1 MDNNYFIPFYNPLY
15 NSVTNY
21 WNNKQNKRLHSKSQP
36 NIFNNSS
43 YQNNYIENE
52 INNNNKNDC
61 DIYNNENE
69 NIETPRTK
77 NYKLHKEMLNFDF
90 NNTKNNYWEENKNF
104 YDNKQKTFLKKI
116 TKDFTNTL
124 NYQNK
129 KAMNDINQIKKE
141 YNDMKNDLENRFEE
155 YEKKQ
160 NNLYKILKRHVEE
173 KLRKNE
179 EYELNY
185 KIRKLNSKQRIENM
199 VENYLENIENKNKI
213 NKIIE
218 LKQKDLYQQE
228 RFYQNP
234 TERIYPIRNY
244 NSNLYNDYSF
254 NPNFSNLPNIN
265 RQNSF
270 YMNLNKKYRTSI
282 NTEQLN
288 NLILEKIDDN
298 QKRIND
304 IQKQNCLFQNYYNN
318 IPQKLIMPQ
327 LKNNNNFNSMID
339 LNNINSKFNQEPNT
353 EKKLKKY
360 KSDLNIKEINHSN
373 KKLKSTKKKNKK
385 KKKK

>member
-21 WNNKQNKRLHSKSQP
+21 WNNKQNKILHSKSQP

-52 INNNNKNDC
+52 INNNDKNDC

-270 YMNLNKKYRTSI
+270 YMNLNKKNRTSI

-373 KKLKSTKKKNKK
+373 KKSKSTKKKNKK